1 VDAMGRRRESDG
13 VLPRTARERLG
24 ELVEC
29 KWMYGMCVIVD
40 YEDKDFY
47 SLLKVYQ
54 FDTHD
59 YFWVDEEDVE
69 KF

>member
-1 VDAMGRRRESDG
+1 
-13 VLPRTARERLG
+13 
-24 ELVEC
+24 
-29 KWMYGMCVIVD
+29 MCIIVD

-47 SLLKVYQ
+47 SLFKVYQ
-54 FDTHD
+54 LDTHD